1 MQIAKSESN
10 RRSIYRVQPSP
21 NEALALTVSTD
32 RAGFVPDEVG
42 DVSIKGVSLRFT
54 KGRSPELRAGA
65 QVSLA
70 VVSQRLNGKA
80 EVSARVVYAGDSP
93 TGRLFRLEF
102 DKPLQL
108 AELSNRD
115 TFQLFNRRAEVR
127 GVTPAFAEEFDANI
141 LRNDIENLQRELP
154 VAVRNISTMGVC
166 LGVAT
171 SADAFLNKTPEFAL
185 SLRIPGTLG
194 ADLIAVHSR
203 YRVQDDTGVRYGC
216 EFNWQE
222 TANALT
228 LVAKL
233 NDYMLDRF
241 DAALKEKRH

>member
-10 RRSIYRVQPSP
+10 RRSIYRVQPAP
-21 NEALALTVSTD
+21 NEALQLTVNTD

-54 KGRSPELRAGA
+54 KGRSPELKAGA

-70 VVSQRLNGKA
+70 IESQRLKGRA
-80 EVSARVVYAGDSP
+80 EVSARVVYAGENP

-102 DKPLQL
+102 DKPLPL
-108 AELSNRD
+108 SELSNRD
-115 TFQLFNRRAEVR
+115 TFQLFNRRVEVR
-127 GVTPAFAEEFDANI
+127 GVTPASAEEFDAHI
-141 LRNDIENLQRELP
+141 LRNDIENLQRELS

-166 LGVAT
+166 LSVAT
-171 SADAFLNKTPEFAL
+171 AADSFLTKTPEFAL

-203 YRVQDDTGVRYGC
+203 YRAQDDNGVRYGC

-222 TANALT
+222 TANALA

-241 DAALKEKRH
+241 DATLKELRH